1 MVRVAPFFLTHGE
14 VVRSDNLCL
23 CVCVYSAQREG
34 LLTESDPDEASLTL
48 MYLMYCVYVCM
59 VEIS

>member
-1 MVRVAPFFLTHGE
+1 VYVFVDISSVNGE

-23 CVCVYSAQREG
+23 CVHVCMYSAQREG

-48 MYLMYCVYVCM
+48 IYCVYVCM